1 MNLKLDWQKRA
12 IILFAAFVLIFSVIL
27 TVFAIREAE
36 RDKLVKQTEI
46 NQEQERIAASIN
58 AQVMA
63 SIRETEELTFKLA
76 NSTQGKLNESQLADV
91 AARIKESKALVAEIF
106 YVGRSGRI
114 NFPLFKPLYNLNGES
129 AYSKKG
135 PLKIEDNQLFKSAE
149 AAEFKTRNYS
159 LAISTYRQLMS
170 STSDRISRALL
181 MNRIARC
188 FMLSG
193 RLDRAIQT
201 YKRIVSEYQ
210 EESSQDGIPF
220 ALIALYQ
227 MGVIY
232 SNVDKE
238 LDSIDTYFELYK
250 NLLEPKWSISRV
262 QFSYYLKKVK
272 DELNTLRQKVGIE
285 NIDKSVVDLWT
296 ELEQTEKEK
305 WERMAAI
312 ETIAQNIASLNVTD
326 KTEAEDLSGTFF
338 HLSQKTSDMPILIS
352 YTFPDSESMFG
363 FSIDSE
369 CLEKEILPSI
379 LEKMSLRK
387 GFIVQIA
394 DEGDNVMAG
403 EEVSR
408 QNSPIPQ
415 LSYSRDF
422 EQNFPPWTVKI
433 YQTAPNTAQMQFN
446 LRRNI
451 YVLFVVVVIVAILF
465 GGILAIR
472 STAKELRLAKLKS
485 EFVSTVSHEF
495 RTPLTSIRY
504 LADLLQRGRVRKEDR
519 KQQYYETITQE
530 SERLSRLIENILDF
544 SKIEAGMKEYEF
556 EETEIAEM
564 CRDVVSRFQEQVA
577 PQEFTIESEISEEF
591 PQIFVDREALSR
603 ALFNLFD
610 NAVKYSG
617 DSRRVSMRVWPDE
630 SNIFIEVKDRGV
642 GIGGEEQQK
651 VFEKFYRSG
660 TVHESNIKG
669 SGIGLTI
676 VDHIVKAHGGEVFL
690 ESELGKGTK
699 VTLRLPKEHKLA

>member
-1 MNLKLDWQKRA
+1 MNLKLDWQKKA
-12 IILFAAFVLIFSVIL
+12 IILFAAIVLIFSVIL

-36 RDKLVKQTEI
+36 RDKLVKQAEI

-58 AQVMA
+58 DQVMET
-63 SIRETEELTFKLA
+63 IREAEERSFKL
-76 NSTQGKLNESQLADV
+76 LNLSQSEQNENQLADI
-91 AARIKESKALVAEIF
+91 ATRIKESEALVAEIF
-106 YVGRSGRI
+106 YVDRSGRI
-114 NFPLFKPLYNLNGES
+114 SFPLFKPLYRLNRES
-129 AYSKKG
+129 EYSNKG
-135 PLKIEDNQLFKSAE
+135 PIKIEKNQLFKSAE
-149 AAEFKTRNYS
+149 TAEFKTRNYS

-193 RLDRAIQT
+193 GLDRAIQT

-250 NLLEPKWSISRV
+250 NLLEPRWSISQT
-262 QFSYYLKKVK
+262 QFHFYLKKVK
-272 DELNTLRQKVGIE
+272 EELDSAKQGDIANR
-285 NIDKSVVDLWT
+285 WA
-296 ELEQTEKEK
+296 ELEQNERKK
-305 WERMAAI
+305 LERMYNI
-312 ETIAQNIASLNVTD
+312 ETIAQKMYPVFMTRKKEMDNDNF
-326 KTEAEDLSGTFF
+326 SGTFS
-338 HLSQKTSDMPILIS
+338 HLLEKTGNKPLLIC
-352 YTFPDSESMFG
+352 YMFLDSKSMFG
-363 FSIDSE
+363 FSMDNE
-369 CLEKEILPSI
+369 YFKEEILPSI
-379 LEKMSLRK
+379 LAKLPMKE
-387 GFIVQIA
+387 GFIVHIA
-394 DEGDNVMAG
+394 DEGDNVIAG
-403 EEVSR
+403 EEVSG
-408 QNSPIPQ
+408 QESPIPL
-415 LSYSRDF
+415 LSYSRNF
-422 EQNFPPWTVKI
+422 EENFPPWTLKI
-433 YQTAPNTAQMQFN
+433 YQTSPNEAERQFG
-446 LRRNI
+446 LRQNI
-451 YVLFVVVVIVAILF
+451 YVLSVVVVIVAILF

-530 SERLSRLIENILDF
+530 SERLSRLIENMLDF

-556 EETEIAEM
+556 GETEIAEM

-577 PQEFTIESEISEEF
+577 PQDFTIESEIPEEL
-591 PQIFVDREALSR
+591 PKIFADREALSR
-603 ALFNLFD
+603 ALFNLLD
-610 NAVKYSG
+610 NSVKYSG

-630 SNIFIEVKDRGV
+630 SNIFIEVEDRGV

-699 VTLRLPKEHKLA
+699 VTLQLPKEHKLA